1 MKKQRIYIDTSVI
14 GGCEDEE
21 FSEWS
26 GKLFNEFRQ
35 DLKIAVVSDITRYE
49 IAGAPER
56 VKSVLLTL
64 SDYSIENVFLT
75 DEADILAWNYI
86 DYNVIVSKHIVD
98 AQHIA
103 IATIEQ
109 VDVLASWNFHHIV
122 NLDRIRGFNAVNL
135 KLGYFPLEIRSPR
148 EIINE
153 KEV

>member
-26 GKLFNEFRQ
+26 LKLFDEFMRGV
-35 DLKIAVVSDITRYE
+35 KIAVVSDITRSE
-49 IAGAPER
+49 IEGAPER
-56 VKSVLLTL
+56 VKRVLLTL
-64 SDYSIENVFLT
+64 SDYNTENVFLT
-75 DEADILAWNYI
+75 DEADILAQNYI
-86 DYNVIVSKHIVD
+86 DYEVVVAKHIVD

-109 VDVLASWNFHHIV
+109 VDVLASWNFRHIV
-122 NLDRIRGFNAVNL
+122 NLDRIRGFNAINL

-148 EIINE
+148 EIIHE
-153 KEV
+153 KEI